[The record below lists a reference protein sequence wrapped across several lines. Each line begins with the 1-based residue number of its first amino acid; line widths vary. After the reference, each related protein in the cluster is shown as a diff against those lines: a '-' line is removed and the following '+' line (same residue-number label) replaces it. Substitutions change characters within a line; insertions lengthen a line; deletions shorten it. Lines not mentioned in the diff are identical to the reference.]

1 MIRLPTRSTRT
12 DTLFPC
18 STLFRSLMQAK
29 DRLPDHVSETERD
42 VVIIRKDTVGAFLVN
57 AKVWSDP
64 AVDPAQRAVAEH
76 DIIEAAPVLRA
87 LGLFDVLA
95 IRDTALQH
103 LVESH

>member
-1 MIRLPTRSTRT
+1 
-12 DTLFPC
+12 
-18 STLFRSLMQAK
+18 MQAK
-29 DRLPDHVSETERD
+29 DLLPDHVSETERD
-42 VVIIRKDTVGAFLVN
+42 GVIIRKDTVGAFLVN

-103 LVESH
+103 LVERSEESRVGKECVSPCGARWSPV